1 MKPMPLSLMVMIGR
15 CHKDVA
21 TDSYSALR
29 CIKGMAQGAEAPVV
43 FVVDGVEVPDPL
55 FINEDQAA
63 AVA

>member
-1 MKPMPLSLMVMIGR
+1 MIFNTTPVPGSDNFTVR
-15 CHKDVA
+15 GI
-21 TDSYSALR
+21 S
-29 CIKGMAQGAEAPVV
+29 MAQGAEAPVV